1 MVPGAAPRR
10 ITKIPSQYVNPTFSR
25 DASKI
30 AFLKGSGATFRDEDL
45 VSELWHE
52 IHWIDAGGGDSH
64 FVTSTKNRGTNRR
77 MARPQF
83 SADGARLFWLEDD
96 PPGKP
101 NEVPKAVL
109 ASIQLDGTDRKSH
122 LKFSRAEEASL
133 SPDNRWVAFSELHNA
148 YVTALPLVG
157 KEAVEINLESPA
169 LPLGQLTDDGGE
181 FVSWADGGK
190 TLAWIYG
197 PNYHRLA
204 LEKAFPEPPPP
215 GAPKDAKK
223 KKEIPKSDAIEIQ
236 LSLPRAKPS
245 GLVAYVGARV
255 VTMKGDEVLE
265 RATILVDGDRIRSIG
280 PADPLA
286 IPTQAKVV
294 DLAGKTIIPGLFD
307 EHAHLHY
314 STLDV
319 FPQRPWKYLANLAYG
334 VTTTHDPSAST
345 HEVFTQSEMVE
356 TGAIVG
362 PRIFSTGYILYGA
375 DSPGRAIVNSLEDA
389 RRHLRRM
396 KALGAFTVKSY
407 MQPKRE
413 QRQWVIQ
420 AARELEM
427 MVVPEGGGD
436 LENDM
441 TMILDGHT
449 TIEHSLPITP
459 LRKDVITLF
468 AKSATAYTPTLL
480 VAYGGPFGDLWYF
493 QHDDVWKNDRLLRFV
508 PQGVVDRTSRIRS
521 FMATDEDWH
530 HFDVSA
536 SAKKILDAGGRV
548 CLGAHGQMQGIG
560 PHWEMWNLA
569 KGGMTP
575 LEAIRASTLAPAQA
589 LALDS
594 ELGSLE
600 PGKLADF
607 MVLERN
613 PLERIENSD
622 SVVLVVKN
630 GVGYRPEDLARK

>member
-1 MVPGAAPRR
+1 M
-10 ITKIPSQYVNPTFSR
+10 
-25 DASKI
+25 
-30 AFLKGSGATFRDEDL
+30 
-45 VSELWHE
+45 
-52 IHWIDAGGGDSH
+52 
-64 FVTSTKNRGTNRR
+64 
-77 MARPQF
+77 
-83 SADGARLFWLEDD
+83 
-96 PPGKP
+96 
-101 NEVPKAVL
+101 PKAVL

-427 MVVPEGGGD
+427 MVVPEGAA
-436 LENDM
+436 
-441 TMILDGHT
+441 ISRT
-449 TIEHSLPITP
+449 T
-459 LRKDVITLF
+459 
-468 AKSATAYTPTLL
+468 
-480 VAYGGPFGDLWYF
+480 
-493 QHDDVWKNDRLLRFV
+493 
-508 PQGVVDRTSRIRS
+508 
-521 FMATDEDWH
+521 
-530 HFDVSA
+530 
-536 SAKKILDAGGRV
+536 
-548 CLGAHGQMQGIG
+548 
-560 PHWEMWNLA
+560 
-569 KGGMTP
+569 
-575 LEAIRASTLAPAQA
+575 
-589 LALDS
+589 
-594 ELGSLE
+594 
-600 PGKLADF
+600 
-607 MVLERN
+607 
-613 PLERIENSD
+613 
-622 SVVLVVKN
+622 
-630 GVGYRPEDLARK
+630 